1 MKANKRIVQLSLISI
16 GLFLILAT
24 YFFYPKMIK
33 NKFLEEETVKHGVTK
48 TDITGSKERNTFENV
63 EYKGLYDIN
72 KPFIVKAEKA
82 YILITEPNVIYMT
95 NMYVTLVMDDGRVI
109 IITSDKGKYNKVT
122 YDCFFENNVKAIDGE
137 TTVLAEN
144 LDLLATED
152 SATVYNNVF
161 LTNDKGFLQADKVYY
176 DFETQYFHVSMFND
190 EKVKIKLIK
199 WVISKKNLGS

>member
-1 MKANKRIVQLSLISI
+1 MTANKRIVQLSLISI

-24 YFFYPKMIK
+24 YFLYPKIIE
-33 NKFLEEETVKHGVTK
+33 NKFLEEEFVKDGVTK
-48 TDITGSKERNTFENV
+48 TDMTDSKERNTFENV
-63 EYKGLYDIN
+63 EYKGLYNIDKQFKI
-72 KPFIVKAEKA
+72 KSEKA
-82 YILITEPNVIYMT
+82 YILIKDPDIIYMT
-95 NMYVTLVMDDGRVI
+95 NMHVTLHMDDGRVI
-109 IITSDKGKYNKVT
+109 IITSDKGSYNKVT

-161 LTNDKGFLQADKVYY
+161 LTNDKGSLRADKVYY
-176 DFETQYFHVSMFND
+176 DFETEYYHVSMFND

-199 WVISKKNLGS
+199 

>member
-1 MKANKRIVQLSLISI
+1 MTTNKRIVQLSLISI

-24 YFFYPKMIK
+24 YFFYPKIIE
-33 NKFLEEETVKHGVTK
+33 NKFFEEETDKDRVAK
-48 TDITGSKERNTFENV
+48 TAMTDSKERNTFENV

-72 KPFIVKAEKA
+72 KPFKVKSEKA
-82 YILITEPNVIYMT
+82 YILIKNPDVVYMT
-95 NMYVTLVMDDGRVI
+95 NMHVTLHMDDGRVI
-109 IITSDKGKYNKVT
+109 IITSDKGIYNKVS

-161 LTNDKGFLQADKVYY
+161 LTNDKGSLRADKVYY
-176 DFETQYFHVSMFND
+176 DFET
-190 EKVKIKLIK
+190 
-199 WVISKKNLGS
+199 

>member
-1 MKANKRIVQLSLISI
+1 MTANKIIVQLSLISI

-48 TDITGSKERNTFENV
+48 TDITGSLERNTFENV

-72 KPFIVKAEKA
+72 KPFKVKSEKA
-82 YILITEPNVIYMT
+82 YILIKEPDVIYMT
-95 NMYVTLVMDDGRVI
+95 NMYVTLDMDDGRVL

-161 LTNDKGFLQADKVYY
+161 LTNDKGSLRADKVYY
-176 DFETQYFHVSMFND
+176 DFETMHYQVSMFSD
-190 EKVKIKLIK
+190 DKVKIKLIK
-199 WVISKKNLGS
+199 

>member
-1 MKANKRIVQLSLISI
+1 MTANKRIVQLSLISI

-33 NKFLEEETVKHGVTK
+33 NKFLEEETVKDGVTK
-48 TDITGSKERNTFENV
+48 TDITGSKVRNTFENV

-72 KPFIVKAEKA
+72 KPFKVKSETA
-82 YILITEPNVIYMT
+82 YILIKDPDVIYMT
-95 NMYVTLVMDDGRVI
+95 NMHVTLDMDDGRVI

-161 LTNDKGFLQADKVYY
+161 LTNDSGSLRADKVYY
-176 DFETQYFHVSMFND
+176 DFETNHYQISMFSD
-190 EKVKIKLIK
+190 KKVKIKLIK
-199 WVISKKNLGS
+199 